1 MVMKLFSS
9 LAFASFA
16 RLATLF
22 PVGAFGSLCA
32 FGSRGLRGVLFCLLA
47 SCLFEQADA
56 QQADAKQADDSLSVL
71 RIQGGD
77 TYRGKLSP
85 SQNPQQLLWNC
96 PSFLEP
102 IAFPWDALQLVQ
114 VQDSSGDPTESSPLG
129 KNPFC
134 AELKTGQVVSGELVS
149 IQPDRIEL
157 EVPQVGKVSL
167 ATENLR
173 YLLRIIPG
181 GSQAVEVLSAQDW
194 EQVLPATRNGR
205 ATKWY
210 LKAGEIS
217 TDTSGTTISQWA
229 QLPELATI
237 DLDVAWDQASP
248 NWWMTLGEPRRME
261 LQVRKLQNKKLLNVT
276 LLLENSADADVTT
289 IQLPYEED
297 QSIKLRLLCDAT
309 KGVYVLMKDN
319 QVLGRL
325 KGNIKERFVGR
336 TKVSFTNTALGV
348 LTLRDLRISRNAFS
362 IPSEAAEVEPNRPAN
377 GQFEWMTKARGTF
390 FGSILNAPADND
402 GQGSVKVQ
410 GIAQTPI
417 TLGFEEIERIEF
429 PLETALPNQVTTV
442 ELTNGMRFASSAIQS
457 RTEASFEGIDIDVA
471 GKKLPVALSQIK
483 RISKRPLPILEDP
496 QPKTIAEAQKIV
508 VQRLITDDAVSTGR
522 IASVSQH
529 TPGSKTFTW
538 LAKNAVAPVALNPRA
553 DGAIEPLV
561 TQLAGSTQKR
571 TKPTEN
577 LANVRTDTPPNE
589 NDVGRP
595 LKPEDPSLFL
605 FSGDC
610 FPAMVRRGDAEEFF
624 FESTLFPKQ
633 SIEQALVR
641 GVRFVDYR
649 GVDKIDRAT
658 RLRLLTL
665 PRVQRNNPP
674 SHLVVSRDG
683 DLLRGKLIHFD
694 RDQLVVD
701 VRGEQRTILV
711 KNIAELI
718 ALDPAPKLEQPNE
731 PTESTQPTEPTQ
743 PTDPAQSADSA
754 EPQVPA
760 PIASND
766 VYQIIL
772 EQGARVSIVPES
784 VDAEELKGTHP
795 QLGECSL
802 PWSSVVRISLG
813 DAIAVDASQNRYGKW
828 KLQHAPDPK
837 FVSESEGGNDRP
849 NDTPQMRMIGQGA
862 PEFDLMKIDGTPFKL
877 KENRGKILIVD
888 FWATWCG
895 PCIRSIPSLI
905 EISKEYKEAGVEL
918 VLVNCEE
925 PETRVR
931 PFLERL
937 KSIPTVVLD
946 TDGTVSKQYNVAAIP
961 QTVLIDRD
969 GGIVEVLVGASDEN
983 EEILRKKIETLIKQ

>member
-1 MVMKLFSS
+1 
-9 LAFASFA
+9 
-16 RLATLF
+16 
-22 PVGAFGSLCA
+22 
-32 FGSRGLRGVLFCLLA
+32 
-47 SCLFEQADA
+47 
-56 QQADAKQADDSLSVL
+56 
-71 RIQGGD
+71 
-77 TYRGKLSP
+77 
-85 SQNPQQLLWNC
+85 
-96 PSFLEP
+96 
-102 IAFPWDALQLVQ
+102 
-114 VQDSSGDPTESSPLG
+114 
-129 KNPFC
+129 
-134 AELKTGQVVSGELVS
+134 
-149 IQPDRIEL
+149 
-157 EVPQVGKVSL
+157 
-167 ATENLR
+167 
-173 YLLRIIPG
+173 
-181 GSQAVEVLSAQDW
+181 
-194 EQVLPATRNGR
+194 
-205 ATKWY
+205 
-210 LKAGEIS
+210 
-217 TDTSGTTISQWA
+217 
-229 QLPELATI
+229 
-237 DLDVAWDQASP
+237 
-248 NWWMTLGEPRRME
+248 
-261 LQVRKLQNKKLLNVT
+261 
-276 LLLENSADADVTT
+276 
-289 IQLPYEED
+289 
-297 QSIKLRLLCDAT
+297 
-309 KGVYVLMKDN
+309 
-319 QVLGRL
+319 
-325 KGNIKERFVGR
+325 
-336 TKVSFTNTALGV
+336 
-348 LTLRDLRISRNAFS
+348 
-362 IPSEAAEVEPNRPAN
+362 
-377 GQFEWMTKARGTF
+377 
-390 FGSILNAPADND
+390 
-402 GQGSVKVQ
+402 
-410 GIAQTPI
+410 
-417 TLGFEEIERIEF
+417 
-429 PLETALPNQVTTV
+429 
-442 ELTNGMRFASSAIQS
+442 
-457 RTEASFEGIDIDVA
+457 
-471 GKKLPVALSQIK
+471 
-483 RISKRPLPILEDP
+483 LPILEDP

-529 TPGSKTFTW
+529 TPSSKTFTW

-553 DGAIEPLV
+553 DGAIEPMV

-571 TKPTEN
+571 TKPNEN

-683 DLLRGKLIHFD
+683 DMLRGKLIHFD

-718 ALDPAPKLEQPNE
+718 ALDPAPKLEQPND
-731 PTESTQPTEPTQ
+731 PTEPAQ
-743 PTDPAQSADSA
+743 PTDPAQSTDSA